1 MKILGGNIMEY
12 KAVIENKRGDKYVLK
27 DDVLKNSKLS
37 KESLDKLETYNI
49 LSYVDDDYDCIINI
63 ECYLLSDVKKLENEN
78 KLKGGNIMK
87 YIMKYRKRGSHEVW
101 ETYISDNRKDFID
114 FLKTKKCDYEFEI
127 YGLSEKGYIG
137 GIYVGNPTVVSLK
150 ITENNEK
157 IDNKVHLDDDD
168 VEIWDDE
175 FEDED
180 MEMSPEELEDNDDDV
195 EIWDDEFEDE
205 DMEMSPEELEDN
217 DEYETK
223 LEYLYRKYDCN
234 DMETLQYRCPIDI
247 KAYKQFMCL
256 NSEATDEFKRSID
269 EREEKENEAIM
280 KIVEERNKKERNI
293 RYTSDDTETIFK
305 SFFTI

>member
-1 MKILGGNIMEY
+1 MEKY
-12 KAVIENKRGDKYVLK
+12 NFVIENKRGEKYVAIHEDLEK
-27 DDVLKNSKLS
+27 LGIPECVLD
-37 KESLDKLETYNI
+37 SLEVYNI
-49 LSYVDDDYDCIINI
+49 YIENGDDIFNI
-63 ECYLLSDVKKLENEN
+63 KCFLLSDIEKLE
-78 KLKGGNIMK
+78 
-87 YIMKYRKRGSHEVW
+87 
-101 ETYISDNRKDFID
+101 
-114 FLKTKKCDYEFEI
+114 
-127 YGLSEKGYIG
+127 SEY
-137 GIYVGNPTVVSLK
+137 N
-150 ITENNEK
+150 
-157 IDNKVHLDDDD
+157 D

-180 MEMSPEELEDNDDDV
+180 MEMSPEELEEDNNTIDKCKSLNEHTLKIINDKVWEEDDL
-195 EIWDDEFEDE
+195 ILDDEFEDE

-256 NSEATDEFKRSID
+256 NSEATDEFKRLID

>member
-1 MKILGGNIMEY
+1 MENGDDIFNI
-12 KAVIENKRGDKYVLK
+12 K
-27 DDVLKNSKLS
+27 
-37 KESLDKLETYNI
+37 
-49 LSYVDDDYDCIINI
+49 CF
-63 ECYLLSDVKKLENEN
+63 LLSDIEKLE
-78 KLKGGNIMK
+78 
-87 YIMKYRKRGSHEVW
+87 
-101 ETYISDNRKDFID
+101 
-114 FLKTKKCDYEFEI
+114 
-127 YGLSEKGYIG
+127 SEY
-137 GIYVGNPTVVSLK
+137 N
-150 ITENNEK
+150 
-157 IDNKVHLDDDD
+157 D
-168 VEIWDDE
+168 VEIWDDEFEDEDMEMSPEELEEDNNTIDKCKSLNEHTLKIINDKVWEEDDLILDDE

-247 KAYKQFMCL
+247 KAYKQFTCL
-256 NSEATDEFKRSID
+256 NSEATDEFKRLID

>member
-1 MKILGGNIMEY
+1 MEKY
-12 KAVIENKRGDKYVLK
+12 NFVIENKRGEKYVAIHEDLEK
-27 DDVLKNSKLS
+27 LGIPECVLD
-37 KESLDKLETYNI
+37 SLEVYNI
-49 LSYVDDDYDCIINI
+49 YIENGDDIFNI
-63 ECYLLSDVKKLENEN
+63 KCFLLSDIEKLESEYNDVE
-78 KLKGGNIMK
+78 I
-87 YIMKYRKRGSHEVW
+87 W
-101 ETYISDNRKDFID
+101 DD
-114 FLKTKKCDYEFEI
+114 EFEDEDMEMSPEE
-127 YGLSEKGYIG
+127 LE
-137 GIYVGNPTVVSLK
+137 
-150 ITENNEK
+150 
-157 IDNKVHLDDDD
+157 DNDDD

-234 DMETLQYRCPIDI
+234 DMETLQARCPIDI

-256 NSEATDEFKRSID
+256 NSEATDEFKRLID

>member
-1 MKILGGNIMEY
+1 MEKY
-12 KAVIENKRGDKYVLK
+12 NFVVENKRGEKYVLRQE
-27 DDVLKNSKLS
+27 VLKMSNIPECVLD
-37 KESLDKLETYNI
+37 SLEVYNI
-49 LSYVDDDYDCIINI
+49 YIENGDDIFNI
-63 ECYLLSDVKKLENEN
+63 KCFLLSDIEKLE
-78 KLKGGNIMK
+78 
-87 YIMKYRKRGSHEVW
+87 
-101 ETYISDNRKDFID
+101 
-114 FLKTKKCDYEFEI
+114 
-127 YGLSEKGYIG
+127 SEY
-137 GIYVGNPTVVSLK
+137 N
-150 ITENNEK
+150 
-157 IDNKVHLDDDD
+157 
-168 VEIWDDE
+168 
-175 FEDED
+175 
-180 MEMSPEELEDNDDDV
+180 DV

>member
-1 MKILGGNIMEY
+1 MEKY
-12 KAVIENKRGDKYVLK
+12 KFVIENKRGEKYVAIHEDLEK
-27 DDVLKNSKLS
+27 LGIPECVLD
-37 KESLDKLETYNI
+37 SLEVYNI
-49 LSYVDDDYDCIINI
+49 YMENGDDIFNI
-63 ECYLLSDVKKLENEN
+63 KCFLLSDIEKLE
-78 KLKGGNIMK
+78 
-87 YIMKYRKRGSHEVW
+87 
-101 ETYISDNRKDFID
+101 
-114 FLKTKKCDYEFEI
+114 
-127 YGLSEKGYIG
+127 SEY
-137 GIYVGNPTVVSLK
+137 N
-150 ITENNEK
+150 
-157 IDNKVHLDDDD
+157 D

-180 MEMSPEELEDNDDDV
+180 MEMSPEELEEDNNTIDKCKSLNEHTLKIINDKVWEEDDL
-195 EIWDDEFEDE
+195 ILDDEFEDE

-234 DMETLQYRCPIDI
+234 DMETLQARCPIDI

-256 NSEATDEFKRSID
+256 NSEATDEFKRTID

>member
-1 MKILGGNIMEY
+1 MEY
-12 KAVIENKRGDKYVLK
+12 DAVMENKRGDKYVLK

-49 LSYVDDDYDCIINI
+49 LITVDDDNSTINM
-63 ECYLLSDVKKLENEN
+63 ECYLLNDVEKLENEN
-78 KLKGGNIMK
+78 KLKGDNIMK
-87 YIMKYRKRGSHEVW
+87 YIMKYRKRDSHEVW

-127 YGLSEKGYIG
+127 YELSEKGYIG
-137 GIYVGNPTVVSLK
+137 GIYVGNPTLVSLK

-157 IDNKVHLDDDD
+157 IDNKVHLD
-168 VEIWDDE
+168 
-175 FEDED
+175 
-180 MEMSPEELEDNDDDV
+180 DDDV

>member
-1 MKILGGNIMEY
+1 MEKY
-12 KAVIENKRGDKYVLK
+12 NFVVENKRGEKYVLRQE
-27 DDVLKNSKLS
+27 VLKMSNIPECVLD
-37 KESLDKLETYNI
+37 SLEVYNI
-49 LSYVDDDYDCIINI
+49 YIDSDDDIFNI
-63 ECYLLSDVKKLENEN
+63 KCFLLSDIEKLE
-78 KLKGGNIMK
+78 
-87 YIMKYRKRGSHEVW
+87 
-101 ETYISDNRKDFID
+101 
-114 FLKTKKCDYEFEI
+114 
-127 YGLSEKGYIG
+127 SEY
-137 GIYVGNPTVVSLK
+137 N
-150 ITENNEK
+150 
-157 IDNKVHLDDDD
+157 D

-256 NSEATDEFKRSID
+256 NSEATDEFKRLID

>member
-1 MKILGGNIMEY
+1 MEKY
-12 KAVIENKRGDKYVLK
+12 NFVIENKRGEKYVAIHEDLEK
-27 DDVLKNSKLS
+27 LGIPECVLD
-37 KESLDKLETYNI
+37 SLEVYNI
-49 LSYVDDDYDCIINI
+49 YMENGDDIFNI
-63 ECYLLSDVKKLENEN
+63 KCFLLSDIEKLE
-78 KLKGGNIMK
+78 
-87 YIMKYRKRGSHEVW
+87 
-101 ETYISDNRKDFID
+101 
-114 FLKTKKCDYEFEI
+114 
-127 YGLSEKGYIG
+127 SEY
-137 GIYVGNPTVVSLK
+137 N
-150 ITENNEK
+150 
-157 IDNKVHLDDDD
+157 D

-180 MEMSPEELEDNDDDV
+180 MEMSPEELEEDNNTIDKCKSLNEHTLKIINDKVWEEDDL
-195 EIWDDEFEDE
+195 ILDDEFEDE

-256 NSEATDEFKRSID
+256 NSEATDEFKRLID

>member
-1 MKILGGNIMEY
+1 MEKY
-12 KAVIENKRGDKYVLK
+12 NFVIENKRGEKYVAIHEDLEK
-27 DDVLKNSKLS
+27 LGIPECVLD
-37 KESLDKLETYNI
+37 SLEVYNI
-49 LSYVDDDYDCIINI
+49 YIENGDDIFNI
-63 ECYLLSDVKKLENEN
+63 KCFLLSDIEKLE
-78 KLKGGNIMK
+78 
-87 YIMKYRKRGSHEVW
+87 
-101 ETYISDNRKDFID
+101 
-114 FLKTKKCDYEFEI
+114 
-127 YGLSEKGYIG
+127 SEY
-137 GIYVGNPTVVSLK
+137 N
-150 ITENNEK
+150 
-157 IDNKVHLDDDD
+157 
-168 VEIWDDE
+168 
-175 FEDED
+175 
-180 MEMSPEELEDNDDDV
+180 DV

-256 NSEATDEFKRSID
+256 NSEATDEFKRTID
-269 EREEKENEAIM
+269 ECEEKENERIM

>member
-1 MKILGGNIMEY
+1 MEKY
-12 KAVIENKRGDKYVLK
+12 NFVIENKRGEKYVAIH
-27 DDVLKNSKLS
+27 DDLEKLGIPECVLD
-37 KESLDKLETYNI
+37 SLEVYNI
-49 LSYVDDDYDCIINI
+49 YIENGDDIFNI
-63 ECYLLSDVKKLENEN
+63 KCFLLSDIEKLE
-78 KLKGGNIMK
+78 
-87 YIMKYRKRGSHEVW
+87 
-101 ETYISDNRKDFID
+101 
-114 FLKTKKCDYEFEI
+114 
-127 YGLSEKGYIG
+127 SEY
-137 GIYVGNPTVVSLK
+137 N
-150 ITENNEK
+150 
-157 IDNKVHLDDDD
+157 D

-234 DMETLQYRCPIDI
+234 DMETLQARCPIDI

-269 EREEKENEAIM
+269 EREEKENERIM
-280 KIVEERNKKERNI
+280 KKESNKR

>member
-1 MKILGGNIMEY
+1 MEY
-12 KAVIENKRGDKYVLK
+12 DAVMENKRGDKYVLK

-49 LSYVDDDYDCIINI
+49 LITVDDDNSTINMK
-63 ECYLLSDVKKLENEN
+63 CYLLNDVEKLENEN

-127 YGLSEKGYIG
+127 YELSEKGYIG
-137 GIYVGNPTVVSLK
+137 GIYVGNPTLVSLK
-150 ITENNEK
+150 ITENDEK

-180 MEMSPEELEDNDDDV
+180 MEMSPEELE
-195 EIWDDEFEDE
+195 EDE
-205 DMEMSPEELEDN
+205 
-217 DEYETK
+217 T
-223 LEYLYRKYDCN
+223 
-234 DMETLQYRCPIDI
+234 
-247 KAYKQFMCL
+247 
-256 NSEATDEFKRSID
+256 
-269 EREEKENEAIM
+269 IM
-280 KIVEERNKKERNI
+280 KIVEERDKNDNGN
-293 RYTSDDTETIFK
+293 RYTLEEVVKTLSNLYGIH
-305 SFFTI
+305 

>member
-1 MKILGGNIMEY
+1 MEY
-12 KAVIENKRGDKYVLK
+12 DAVMENKHGDKYVLK

-49 LSYVDDDYDCIINI
+49 LITVDDNSTINM
-63 ECYLLSDVKKLENEN
+63 ECYLLNDVEKLENEN

-127 YGLSEKGYIG
+127 YELSEKGYIG
-137 GIYVGNPTVVSLK
+137 GIYVGNPTLVSLK

-157 IDNKVHLDDDD
+157 IDNKVHLD
-168 VEIWDDE
+168 
-175 FEDED
+175 
-180 MEMSPEELEDNDDDV
+180 DDDV

-256 NSEATDEFKRSID
+256 NSEATDEFKRLID

>member
-1 MKILGGNIMEY
+1 MEY
-12 KAVIENKRGDKYVLK
+12 KVVMENKRGDKYVLMG
-27 DDVLKNSKLS
+27 DVLKNSKLS

-49 LSYVDDDYDCIINI
+49 LVYSDVVDSTINI
-63 ECYLLSDVKKLENEN
+63 KCYLLSDVEKLENE
-78 KLKGGNIMK
+78 
-87 YIMKYRKRGSHEVW
+87 
-101 ETYISDNRKDFID
+101 
-114 FLKTKKCDYEFEI
+114 
-127 YGLSEKGYIG
+127 
-137 GIYVGNPTVVSLK
+137 
-150 ITENNEK
+150 
-157 IDNKVHLDDDD
+157 DDD

-180 MEMSPEELEDNDDDV
+180 MEMSPEELEDN
-195 EIWDDEFEDE
+195 
-205 DMEMSPEELEDN
+205 N
-217 DEYETK
+217 EYETK

-247 KAYKQFMCL
+247 KAYKQFTCL
-256 NSEATDEFKRSID
+256 NSEATDEFKRLID

>member
-1 MKILGGNIMEY
+1 MEKY
-12 KAVIENKRGDKYVLK
+12 NFVIENKRGEKYVAIHEDLEK
-27 DDVLKNSKLS
+27 LGIPECVLD
-37 KESLDKLETYNI
+37 SLEVYNI
-49 LSYVDDDYDCIINI
+49 YIENGDDIFNI
-63 ECYLLSDVKKLENEN
+63 KCFLLSDIEKLE
-78 KLKGGNIMK
+78 
-87 YIMKYRKRGSHEVW
+87 
-101 ETYISDNRKDFID
+101 
-114 FLKTKKCDYEFEI
+114 
-127 YGLSEKGYIG
+127 SEY
-137 GIYVGNPTVVSLK
+137 N
-150 ITENNEK
+150 
-157 IDNKVHLDDDD
+157 D
-168 VEIWDDE
+168 VEIWDDEFEDEDMEMSPEELEEDNNTIDKCKSLNEHTLKIINDKVWEEDDLILDDE

-247 KAYKQFMCL
+247 KAYKQFTCL
-256 NSEATDEFKRSID
+256 NSEATDEFKRLID

>member
-1 MKILGGNIMEY
+1 MEKY
-12 KAVIENKRGDKYVLK
+12 NFVIENKRGEKYVAIHEDLEK
-27 DDVLKNSKLS
+27 LGIPECVLD
-37 KESLDKLETYNI
+37 SLEVYNI
-49 LSYVDDDYDCIINI
+49 YIENGDDIFNI
-63 ECYLLSDVKKLENEN
+63 KCFLLSDIEKLE
-78 KLKGGNIMK
+78 
-87 YIMKYRKRGSHEVW
+87 
-101 ETYISDNRKDFID
+101 
-114 FLKTKKCDYEFEI
+114 
-127 YGLSEKGYIG
+127 SEY
-137 GIYVGNPTVVSLK
+137 N
-150 ITENNEK
+150 
-157 IDNKVHLDDDD
+157 D

-256 NSEATDEFKRSID
+256 NSEATDEFKRLID